1 MNPIATIALLTG
13 IWRAVLTLPNGELP
27 FNFELQENE
36 SFYTITIMNGEE
48 RIKADEIRIKDDSL
62 FLRLP
67 VYDSEIKVKFTERE
81 MKGVWV
87 NYSRKTNQSIPF
99 KAEFGLKHRFVT
111 SSEKTYKTI
120 SGTWEAWFSPGT
132 KDSSLAVGIFNQ
144 NAKEVTG
151 TFLTQ
156 AGDHRF
162 LQGITEGDSMFLSCF
177 DGSHAFLFK
186 SKITGDENEKMNGT
200 FLSGNHWKEDWVAK
214 RNDNIELPNP
224 DSITFLKPEYKTF
237 NFSFA
242 DFDSNLVKLTD
253 KKFTDKVKVIQIL
266 GSWCPNCLDES
277 AYLAG
282 YYKKNNARGV
292 EIIGISFEK
301 TNDFQK
307 AVANVQ
313 RLKDRYGIKYTLLL
327 AGNRDNVATA
337 LPMINRIMGYPTTIF
352 IDKKNKVRK
361 IHTGFSGPATGIY
374 YEKFKDDFEAFMDKL
389 IAE

>member
-1 MNPIATIALLTG
+1 MNPITTIALLTG

-27 FNFELQENE
+27 FNFDLQENE
-36 SFYTITIMNGEE
+36 SFYTITIMNGDE
-48 RIKADEIRIKDDSL
+48 RIRADEIRIKDDSL

-67 VYDSEIKVKFTERE
+67 VYDAEIKVKFTERE
-81 MKGVWV
+81 MNGVWV

-99 KAEFGLKHRFVT
+99 KAEFGLKHRFST
-111 SSEKTYKTI
+111 NPEKTYKTI
-120 SGTWEAWFSPGT
+120 SGRWEARFSPDT
-132 KDSSLAVGIFNQ
+132 KDSSLAIGIFNQ

-156 AGDHRF
+156 SGDHRY
-162 LQGITEGDSMFLSCF
+162 LQGITEGDSLFLSCF

-186 SKITGDENEKMNGT
+186 SKITGDENEQMKGVY
-200 FLSGNHWKEDWVAK
+200 LSGNHWKEDWVAK

-224 DSITFLKPEYKTF
+224 DSITFLKPEYKNFT
-237 NFSFA
+237 FSFA

-253 KKFTDKVKVIQIL
+253 KKFANKVKVIQIL
-266 GSWCPNCLDES
+266 GSWCPNCLDET

-292 EIIGISFEK
+292 EIIGIAFEK
-301 TNDFQK
+301 TSDFQK
-307 AVANVQ
+307 AVSNVQ

-327 AGNRDNVATA
+327 AGNRDNVTTA

-389 IAE
+389 LAE